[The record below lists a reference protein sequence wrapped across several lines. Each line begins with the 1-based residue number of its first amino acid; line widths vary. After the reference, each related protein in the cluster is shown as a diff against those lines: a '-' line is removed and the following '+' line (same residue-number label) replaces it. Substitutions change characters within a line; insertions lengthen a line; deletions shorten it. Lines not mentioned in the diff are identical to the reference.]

1 MIRNSTI
8 AIVLTAAVL
17 LIAAPVLAEKMKHP
31 SEGFDPKPMPINYGS
46 AGYGLGP
53 EMNFGDITFH
63 SPYPDPDT
71 LTDAEKYMVA
81 GCVDS
86 DYGGGMTPW
95 YMDVFMMVDAI
106 RGRSGIIPDEFNHQ
120 MLQACAIRPDYFDK
134 DSSARFRSPITG
146 EFPRLDAA
154 EFEAGQVYIRL
165 LTEEEQAHFASI
177 FKEYDQNWNQGV
189 QEFYQ
194 TGELLPIEIATG
206 IYYMRVYGEHDVIF
220 AGILYQMKM
229 LKEPDYEW
237 PSTPPPEQRD

>member
-1 MIRNSTI
+1 MRNLI
-8 AIVLTAAVL
+8 CIGLLLLTTTQAAGGE
-17 LIAAPVLAEKMKHP
+17 IKHP
-31 SEGFDPKPMPINYGS
+31 ASGHEPKPMPVNYGS
-46 AGYGLGP
+46 AGCGLGP

-63 SPYPDPDT
+63 SPYPDPAT

-86 DYGGGMTPW
+86 DYGGGMMPW

-106 RGRSGIIPDEFNHQ
+106 RARSGEIPERLSHELIDMCTISRDGLDQ
-120 MLQACAIRPDYFDK
+120 
-134 DSSARFRSPITG
+134 SGSARFRSPITG

-165 LTEEEQAHFASI
+165 LTDEEQAHFASI

-194 TGELLPIEIATG
+194 TGELLPIEIAAG
-206 IYYMRVYGEHDVIF
+206 IYYMRVYGEHGVIF

-229 LKEPDYEW
+229 LREPDYEW
-237 PSTPPPEQRD
+237 PSSPPPAQQD